1 METEVTF
8 LSKQEGQTWPGGLA
22 PGYLKA
28 WTMTVPK
35 RMKRAEKMRDS
46 RGIISRLEAKAA
58 VSPQPRDLAFSHEPT
73 TARIWLSADS
83 GEKGPKPHFSHTK
96 KQEHK
101 TGCFEGEEV
110 GGGFRLCLI
119 HSVREDTGSNSRTDT
134 EGLVA
139 TDSRE

>member
-73 TARIWLSADS
+73 TSGSGFQLTQEKKVPNHTSLTPRNKSTRQAVSRVKKWGWLSAVS
-83 GEKGPKPHFSHTK
+83 NTFCTRGYR
-96 KQEHK
+96 KQLSDGH
-101 TGCFEGEEV
+101 
-110 GGGFRLCLI
+110 
-119 HSVREDTGSNSRTDT
+119 
-134 EGLVA
+134 
-139 TDSRE
+139 